1 MTFGEKIRSLRKGKK
16 MSQQELASMV
26 GVSYRTIRSW
36 EVEGRYPKQNILYQK
51 LADALQCDVSYLMN
65 ENASF
70 ITEASEQFGNRGAKQ
85 AQQILEQAAA
95 MFAGGS
101 LSDEDKIAFMDDMQ
115 MLYLD
120 SKRRAKKYTPKKY
133 LKEDS
138 NEE

>member
-1 MTFGEKIRSLRKGKK
+1 MSGSRWKDKEGITDHQSRSDR
-16 MSQQELASMV
+16 
-26 GVSYRTIRSW
+26 
-36 EVEGRYPKQNILYQK
+36 N
-51 LADALQCDVSYLMN
+51 
-65 ENASF
+65 
-70 ITEASEQFGNRGAKQ
+70 GNRGAKQ

-133 LKEDS
+133 LTEDS

>member
-1 MTFGEKIRSLRKGKK
+1 

-51 LADALQCDVSYLMN
+51 LADALQCDVSYLMS

-133 LKEDS
+133 LTEDS
-138 NEE
+138 TEE

>member
-16 MSQQELASMV
+16 VSQQELASMV

-51 LADALQCDVSYLMN
+51 LADALQCDVSYLMS

-133 LKEDS
+133 LTEDS